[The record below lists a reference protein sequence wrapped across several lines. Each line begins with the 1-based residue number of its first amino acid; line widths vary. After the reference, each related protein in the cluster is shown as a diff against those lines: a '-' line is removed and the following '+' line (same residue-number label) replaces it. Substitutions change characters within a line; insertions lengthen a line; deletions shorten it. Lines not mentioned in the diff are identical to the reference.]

1 MSELQQMERI
11 LWFDQQIRAEQFPNA
26 RAMAEQFEV
35 SSKTAQRTINFIRD
49 RLHGPIEYDP
59 QRRGFHYRE
68 ADFVLSVARFNEE
81 DILVLLLARKLL
93 SSSIGGAV
101 GMAVKGLGRSLAKA
115 LDSRC
120 LTFQRIEEGFSALW
134 HGHRPAQAQTFRH
147 VSTALLETL
156 RICFSYHTAAMKN
169 SVERTVQP
177 HHLQHYMGSWL
188 LIAWCELREEWRK
201 FYLCR
206 IDALRIL
213 DTTFVP
219 RPRQEWGH
227 HVEGA
232 FGVFQ
237 GKETQEVRLLFSPFM
252 ARYIREQ
259 VWHPD
264 QFIPLRSRVVV
275 GVGGEGS
282 PPREVEHLSLIHVIR
297 PEEIRAEH
305 DPRLIEVEPLDNEHA
320 AQASDSIARVPG
332 VEWARIVAPAS
343 IWKLRS
349 KRTYRSII
357 RF

>member
-1 MSELQQMERI
+1 LGWHFWGGQSEMSELQQMERI

-264 QFIPLRSRVVV
+264 QSTIPRQDGQLELSFPVADF
-275 GVGGEGS
+275 
-282 PPREVEHLSLIHVIR
+282 REVFWKILQCGSHVRVLEPLELQEQIQ
-297 PEEIRAEH
+297 EEIE
-305 DPRLIEVEPLDNEHA
+305 LMSNIYKISQEVCHE
-320 AQASDSIARVPG
+320 
-332 VEWARIVAPAS
+332 
-343 IWKLRS
+343 
-349 KRTYRSII
+349 
-357 RF
+357 